1 MESQSGRDEKT
12 SENITMKETE
22 RKNVQ
27 KIVSKQKKNKEQQ
40 KETRERETAS
50 QVCIIMCTQVYI

>member
-27 KIVSKQKKNKEQQ
+27 KIVSKQKKKTRSNKKKRGEGKQRV
-40 KETRERETAS
+40 KCA
-50 QVCIIMCTQVYI
+50 